1 VRPRL
6 RILHVDDD
14 PETLTLVQMVLD
26 GEPDLE
32 VVSCGGAV
40 EALQVVATT
49 RIDLLLLDVM
59 MPGVDGPAL
68 LAELRNRPGLGYLP
82 ALFVT
87 AKAHPRD
94 LEALAQTSASGI
106 IRKPFEAS
114 TLIAAVRNSLV
125 PTAM

>member
-1 VRPRL
+1 MRPRL
-6 RILHVDDD
+6 RVLHVDDD

-32 VVSCGGAV
+32 VVSCSGAV
-40 EALQVVATT
+40 EALQVVTT
-49 RIDLLLLDVM
+49 TPVDLLLLDVM
-59 MPGVDGPAL
+59 MPGIDGPTL
-68 LAELRNRPGLGYLP
+68 LAELRTRPGLGYLP

-94 LEALAQTSASGI
+94 LEALAQTSATGI

-114 TLIAAVRNSLV
+114 ALIEAVRSSVV
-125 PTAM
+125 PTAL

>member
-6 RILHVDDD
+6 CVLHVDDD
-14 PETLTLVQMVLD
+14 PETLTLVQMILD
-26 GEPDLE
+26 GEPDVE
-32 VVSCGGAV
+32 VVSCAGAV
-40 EALQVVATT
+40 EALRIVATT

-59 MPGVDGPAL
+59 MPGLDGPAL
-68 LAELRNRPGLGYLP
+68 LAELRSRPGLGYLP

-87 AKAHPRD
+87 AKTHPRD
-94 LEALAQTSASGI
+94 LEALAQTSANGI
-106 IRKPFEAS
+106 IKKPFEAS

>member
-1 VRPRL
+1 MRSRL

-32 VVSCGGAV
+32 VVSCSGAV
-40 EALQVVATT
+40 EALDMVATT
-49 RIDLLLLDVM
+49 TVDLLLLDVI
-59 MPGVDGPAL
+59 MPGVDGPTL
-68 LAELRNRPGLGYLP
+68 LAELRTRPGLGHLP

-87 AKAHPRD
+87 AKTHPRD
-94 LEALAQTSASGI
+94 LEALAQTSATGI

-114 TLIAAVRNSLV
+114 ALIGAVRRSVV
-125 PTAM
+125 PTPL